1 MRFSIF
7 QESRIGKRKLNQDR
21 MHYAYTR
28 DALMMVVADGMG
40 GHPHGEVAAQ
50 IAVQVVTDAFTTAA
64 RTTLADPFQFLSRTL
79 TQAHCAINDQAGK
92 RGLTEVPRTT
102 CVVCIVQDNVAYWAH
117 VGDSRLYAIRGGRVL
132 AQTRDHS
139 QVQLMLEQGLIEPA
153 EAVNHPARNRV
164 YSCLGGGQLPEIEF
178 SRKTPLKTGDII
190 ALCSDGTWSPFSDDT
205 LVRSLATARP
215 MQAVPQILDQAEAT
229 AGKHCDNLTLMA
241 MQWEEG
247 NVTPSDLGI
256 PSRSSP
262 RKSDSQET
270 TLIDEVRAGPQSQ
283 SSHQI
288 KQEPQ

>member
-1 MRFSIF
+1 MRFYIF

-21 MHYAYTR
+21 MHYSYTR

-50 IAVQVVTDAFTTAA
+50 IAVQVVTDAFTAAA
-64 RTTLADPFQFLSRTL
+64 RTMLADPLQFLARTL
-79 TQAHCAINDQAGK
+79 NQAHLAINVQAGEL
-92 RGLTEVPRTT
+92 GLTDPPRTT
-102 CVVCIVQDNVAYWAH
+102 CVICIVQDNVAYWAH
-117 VGDSRLYAIRGGRVL
+117 VGDSRLYAIRDGRVL

-164 YSCLGGGQLPEIEF
+164 YSCLGGGQPPEIEF

-190 ALCSDGTWSPFSDDT
+190 ALCSDGAWSPFSDDT
-205 LVRSLATARP
+205 LVRLLATASP
-215 MQAVPQILDQAEAT
+215 MQAVPQVLDLAEET

-241 MQWEEG
+241 MQWEE
-247 NVTPSDLGI
+247 NNLPQSVLSNLA
-256 PSRSSP
+256 RSMP
-262 RKSDSQET
+262 RKGDSMET
-270 TLIDEVRAGPQSQ
+270 TLINEGGDGPSSLSSSQ
-283 SSHQI
+283 L